1 VSFQSS
7 AARLALFVAVAAAC
21 SHPAPPATPASGAAG
36 AQPAAAQGQ
45 TGMSGDWG
53 VQLIPQGQEPN
64 MGVLSL
70 VPSGEGYT
78 GNLRLDAANR
88 PYFVRSVQ
96 VQGNHIVIIIDTPD
110 GDARIEGNM
119 RAPTQFEGMY
129 TSRTLNGR
137 FIMTHR

>member
-21 SHPAPPATPASGAAG
+21 SHPAPPATPAPGAAG
-36 AQPAAAQGQ
+36 AQPAAQGQ

-53 VQLIPQGQEPN
+53 IQLIPQGQEPN
-64 MGVLSL
+64 TGLLSL